1 MQSFPSPPAAPANL
15 LQQAEVLKQHL
26 DKFPQRDG
34 RSVGQQQQQQQQQK
48 KHNANNCRANDVVA
62 KATTTTSER
71 TIATATATTMQCAHC
86 NCKMGLYCIQLAAK
100 IE

>member
-1 MQSFPSPPAAPANL
+1 MQSFPSPPPSPANL

-34 RSVGQQQQQQQQQK
+34 RSVGQQQQQQQK
-48 KHNANNCRANDVVA
+48 KHSANNCRANDVVA
-62 KATTTTSER
+62 KATATTTEP

>member
-1 MQSFPSPPAAPANL
+1 MQSFLSPPASPANL

-34 RSVGQQQQQQQQQK
+34 RSVGQQQQQQQK
-48 KHNANNCRANDVVA
+48 KHSANNCRANDVVA
-62 KATTTTSER
+62 KATATTSER
-71 TIATATATTMQCAHC
+71 TIATATTMQCANC